1 MILERNIY
9 AAVLSV
15 LVVLF
20 GCWPYVQTRGTASV
34 AVGVLVAAI
43 SAAWAVDAMRK
54 KNAMPIDGIGRYM
67 LSVVLGYAGAM
78 FPSFRFT
85 GSNFIGSFGTMV
97 MQPTEHFRFVGM
109 VLFVAAA
116 IVLLTKGLFNWK
128 WMVACTVAMCLGFG
142 WGFGLLYS
150 PNWTLYG
157 LPWLLELLVLTAAFL
172 FLQWTGTRSSLAWY
186 ILIAIW
192 ITIRPVFFVDSS
204 AMQSYTTYSSPLPWT
219 AFLLSG
225 LLSPVSLLVIS
236 AVAFVA
242 MMRISNDALGW
253 VDAWRGKTEPD
264 TSDGAAISR
273 DGSGLY
279 EVQLLL
285 TSVGAMW
292 LLNFVLRYPIQ
303 LRWFALIV
311 FFIIAV
317 RVVKRSG
324 TTESFLAA
332 VRKIIISAV
341 VLGLAV
347 VLIYHG
353 QYLLSVVVVVFA
365 IWLMKVYD
373 AAKADTSRVPW
384 IWQVLLLFI
393 AYAAVAFTV
402 VHGFAV
408 QKVVFIAA
416 SLVMASAAMWM
427 SRQDVPL
434 PYFNIWGLKSR
445 AFVFAAIKASIT
457 VAFAVI
463 AVLAVNGGPGPATI
477 DYEDPSSVVSN
488 VALTGTAAEGTAVGV
503 TVHVDHP
510 EQVKSVQYQTSNGH
524 VLDPSLGGKAQ
535 SLDLAKP
542 AINLMGGRHVV
553 VWVTYKDGS
562 VSRTDRWTDVQWIS
576 FPPDDMPGRI
586 VQFIIS

>member
-34 AVGVLVAAI
+34 VVGVAVAAI

-85 GSNFIGSFGTMV
+85 WSNFTGSFGTMV
-97 MQPTEHFRFVGM
+97 MQPTEHLRFVGM
-109 VLFVAAA
+109 VLCVVAL
-116 IVLLTKGLFNWK
+116 IFLLAKK
-128 WMVACTVAMCLGFG
+128 WVFICTAVMCFGFG

-172 FLQWTGTRSSLAWY
+172 FLQRTGTRSSLAWY

-264 TSDGAAISR
+264 ASDGAAVSR

-303 LRWFALIV
+303 FRWFVLII

-317 RVVKRSG
+317 MFVKRSG

-332 VRKIIISAV
+332 ARAIIIGAV
-341 VLGLAV
+341 VLGFVV
-347 VLIYHG
+347 VLVYHG
-353 QYLLSVVVVVFA
+353 QYPLFVTVVVFA

-373 AAKADTSRVPW
+373 AAKEDTSRVPW

-402 VHGFAV
+402 AHGFAV

-434 PYFNIWGLKSR
+434 PYFSIWGLKSR

-463 AVLAVNGGPGPATI
+463 VVLAVNGGPGPATI

-488 VALTGTAAEGTAVGV
+488 VALTGTAAEESTVGV

-535 SLDLAKP
+535 SLDLARP
-542 AINLMGGRHVV
+542 VINLMGGRHVV

-562 VSRTDRWTDVQWIS
+562 VFRTDRWVDVQWIN
-576 FPPDDMPGRI
+576 FQPDGMLER
-586 VQFIIS
+586 VAQFMIS